1 MSENHPRDV
10 PRCNFWTEYDLPF
23 AYDVAIKVRLSGLT
37 RDSDGTGHASDTVTH
52 LHVKEPFTEGR
63 LSRAADAYL
72 CEKGSYVD
80 PHGRKERHIEDGEP
94 FVPPV
99 TCETCLARMARWS
112 NDDGD

>member
-72 CEKGSYVD
+72 CEKDRTSTPTAEKSD
-80 PHGRKERHIEDGEP
+80 ISKTENRSSHP
-94 FVPPV
+94 
-99 TCETCLARMARWS
+99 
-112 NDDGD
+112 